1 MDNTNRRV
9 KRGWMNLKVIEV
21 IEETHDTKTFVMI
34 DADEGGRPWDYW
46 AGQYLTFRFDDVGDK
61 P

>member
-9 KRGWMNLKVIEV
+9 KRGWMNLKVIKV
-21 IEETHDTKTFVMI
+21 TQETHDTKTFVMV

-46 AGQYLTFRFDDVGDK
+46 A
-61 P
+61 